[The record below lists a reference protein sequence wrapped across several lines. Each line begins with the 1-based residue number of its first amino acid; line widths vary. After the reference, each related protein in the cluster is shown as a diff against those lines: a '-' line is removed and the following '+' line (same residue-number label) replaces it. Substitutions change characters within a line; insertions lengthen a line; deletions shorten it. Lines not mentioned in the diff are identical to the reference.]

1 MSVSARKTIC
11 KSTYLL
17 SARWPA
23 TAAAAAARQNGPA
36 RQQLQAR
43 EVRLTESKDGSR
55 EAYHPLAVAAAGLDT
70 KRSVAEMR
78 RESGEERSA
87 TERAAA
93 CAAAACAAA
102 ACAAAAC
109 AAAACAAT
117 AAWLQKYDLRRLAH
131 ALARLRS
138 SVSSFD
144 SLDFLR
150 HAIKIPLKEMT
161 RFSGCARVS

>member
-1 MSVSARKTIC
+1 
-11 KSTYLL
+11 
-17 SARWPA
+17 
-23 TAAAAAARQNGPA
+23 
-36 RQQLQAR
+36 
-43 EVRLTESKDGSR
+43 
-55 EAYHPLAVAAAGLDT
+55 
-70 KRSVAEMR
+70 MR

-102 ACAAAAC
+102 
-109 AAAACAAT
+109 

-150 HAIKIPLKEMT
+150 HAIEIPLK
-161 RFSGCARVS
+161 